1 VSAFLLSG
9 YDTCIALLFSLRDPL
24 LFEVV
29 VDRETMR
36 RYIPN
41 SESEDTSVFSRP
53 GEEKVISHTQAGGA
67 IVLQPCI
74 LISFSHRSLYLINDP
89 LIRSW
94 RRVLYL
100 QGCDFDYKLRAGFG
114 TFTYRIL
121 SRGPTGVQMCR
132 AQHQLLLSTEP
143 EGEDESSIGSSAYCV
158 TFLLLFLTPQV

>member
-1 VSAFLLSG
+1 VSAFFLLSG

-53 GEEKVISHTQAGGA
+53 GEEKVISHTQARA
-67 IVLQPCI
+67 ATVLQPCI
-74 LISFSHRSLYLINDP
+74 LISFSHRSPYLINDP

-100 QGCDFDYKLRAGFG
+100 QGCDFNYKLKAGFLRHI
-114 TFTYRIL
+114 YVSDIL
-121 SRGPTGVQMCR
+121 SGTDGCSNVP
-132 AQHQLLLSTEP
+132 STT
-143 EGEDESSIGSSAYCV
+143 SAAPFHG
-158 TFLLLFLTPQV
+158 T